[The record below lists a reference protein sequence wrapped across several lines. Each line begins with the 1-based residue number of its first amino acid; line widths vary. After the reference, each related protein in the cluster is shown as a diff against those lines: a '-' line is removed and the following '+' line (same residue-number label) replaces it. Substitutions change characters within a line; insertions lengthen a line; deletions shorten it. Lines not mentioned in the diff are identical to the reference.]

1 MDLQAMLDGI
11 EVDVAT
17 MASLGDEQT
26 AELGARMAAG
36 IGPSLRLRLYD
47 LLSQA
52 ALEIS
57 DGLPS
62 GHVEVR
68 LAGQEPSL
76 VYVDDAAPADAGDG
90 GEDLSARITLR
101 LPDALKAA
109 IERAANRD
117 GLSTNAWLVR
127 ALRRA
132 VELQS
137 RPSTST
143 RTGRRISGYAQS

>member
-1 MDLQAMLDGI
+1 MDVQAMLDGI
-11 EVDVAT
+11 EIDVAA

-52 ALEIS
+52 AMEIS

-76 VYVDDAAPADAGDG
+76 VYVEDSAPADVGDG
-90 GEDLSARITLR
+90 GDDLAARITLR

-109 IERAANRD
+109 IERAADRD

-132 VELQS
+132 VES
-137 RPSTST
+137 RPSPST